1 MTRFVKVDVLE
12 QLKSEIMSTLYE
24 LKFGLSSAN
33 TKFDK
38 EIIEKGYEY
47 SKGVEIIERRLA
59 EQMHPV

>member
-1 MTRFVKVDVLE
+1 MLE